1 MRRLFAIFGFAIVA
15 VASARAIPAQDSAK
29 PFSAAVRVRSL
40 TLVSPELTPRD
51 CQRMESLFRG
61 KRYVADELQERV
73 RQALRDEGFYKAK
86 VGSAQILHRAG
97 SADSIY
103 ADFRFN
109 VTPGARYRLAGIRFV
124 GVPNFS
130 KDPLVFPTDQLRAQF
145 QVADGEL
152 FRATAMTEGLGNLN
166 RLYATSGYVDFVG
179 ILRADVDESRHTVA
193 LTIEADHGK
202 RFYFSRLFLDGV
214 EPHAGDAAALFDAWS
229 NLKGRPYNPDA
240 VRQWLASYAPYWPDE
255 REAMRHI
262 STMQHP
268 ETQLIDV
275 RLDLP

>member
-15 VASARAIPAQDSAK
+15 VFSAVAIPAQGSPK
-29 PFSAAVRVRSL
+29 PSPVAVRVRSL
-40 TLVSPELTPRD
+40 MLVSPELTPGD
-51 CQRMESLFRG
+51 CMRMESLFRG
-61 KRYVADELQERV
+61 KRYVPEELQERV
-73 RQALRDEGFYKAK
+73 RLALRDEGFYKAK
-86 VGSAQILHRAG
+86 VGPAQILHRTGRAE
-97 SADSIY
+97 SIY

-109 VTPGARYRLAGIRFV
+109 VMPGARYRLAGIRFV
-124 GVPNFS
+124 GVSSFS
-130 KDPLVFPTDQLRAQF
+130 KDPLVFPLDQLRAQF
-145 QVADGEL
+145 HVADGDL
-152 FRATAMTEGLGNLN
+152 FRATAITEGLGNLN
-166 RLYATSGYVDFVG
+166 RLYATSGYIDFAG
-179 ILRADVDESRHTVA
+179 ILRAEVDEGRHTVA
-193 LTIEADHGK
+193 LTIEADRGK

-214 EPHAGDAAALFDAWS
+214 EPHAGDAAALFDAWG

-240 VRQWLASYAPYWPDE
+240 VGRWLASYAPYWPDE